1 MLKFC
6 SYLPVVL
13 TIFMC
18 FSKYISKL
26 IVNVILWKTS
36 YALIIGGVGI
46 TQSIFSAIYGP
57 GECFAVGPMAVL
69 RKTLCHLSCC
79 CDKQLGRSSGRKGRS
94 IVAQSSRVQSIT
106 VEKYAAEAW
115 ETWLYFIHSETNTG
129 LNLASFLLRF
139 QDPVPETGPIS
150 LFSRVNNVFCEAA
163 EGDCRQ
169 HQALKPQCSCQ
180 RKRGAVSQ
188 IL

>member
-1 MLKFC
+1 MLIFC
-6 SYLPVVL
+6 RYLPVVL

-18 FSKYISKL
+18 YSKYISKL

-36 YALIIGGVGI
+36 YTLIIGGVGI
-46 TQSIFSAIYGP
+46 TQSIFSAIHGP
-57 GECFAVGPMAVL
+57 GECFVVGLMAVL

-79 CDKQLGRSSGRKGRS
+79 CDKHHGRSSGRKGRS
-94 IVAQSSRVQSIT
+94 ILAQNSRVQSIT
-106 VEKYAAEAW
+106 VGKHAAQAW
-115 ETWLYFIHSETNTG
+115 ETWLYFIHSETNIG
-129 LNLASFLLRF
+129 LNLASFLLRS
-139 QDPVPETGPIS
+139 QHPIPETGPIS

-169 HQALKPQCSCQ
+169 HQASKPQCSCQ